1 MIALFYLYHWLI
13 ISPLKKIYIPIVLL
27 GIYSIVVT
35 SEAQL
40 SLFSRA
46 NGQIRD
52 NSGSIPVLSTPSIL
66 AVLTGTSVSEI
77 TITDN
82 VMSAESS
89 VYLDGDEY
97 IPETSAI
104 ETYTVQSGDTI
115 ASIATKFKISANTIR
130 WANKLG
136 GKKSIT
142 VGQELL
148 ILPVTGVKHTVVR
161 GDTINSLAKKYKAD
175 AEEIADFNGIETSDK
190 LSLGDTVIIPDGNG
204 ELAQEKTTLKKTPS
218 KNGGKLVNDLA
229 NRAGN
234 GYFIRPVALNGGN
247 IRKTQ
252 GFHGPYNAVDIGAP
266 IGTPIV
272 AAADGVVI
280 TAKPKGWNG
289 GYGGLTIIRHN
300 NGSQSL
306 YGHQSTIYVTAGQTV
321 NQGDIIGRTG
331 NTGRSTGPHL
341 HLEFRGIKTPILY

>member
-1 MIALFYLYHWLI
+1 M
-13 ISPLKKIYIPIVLL
+13 
-27 GIYSIVVT
+27 
-35 SEAQL
+35 
-40 SLFSRA
+40 FSRV
-46 NGQIRD
+46 NGQMLE
-52 NSGSIPVLSTPSIL
+52 NSGSVPVLTTPSTF
-66 AVLTGTSVSEI
+66 AVLTGSNVLEI
-77 TITDN
+77 TMVDN
-82 VMSAESS
+82 VMSADTSA
-89 VYLDGDEY
+89 YLDDTEY
-97 IPETSAI
+97 IPETSDI
-104 ETYTVQSGDTI
+104 ETYIVQSGDTI
-115 ASIATKFKISANTIR
+115 ASIAEKFKISPNTIR

-148 ILPVTGVKHTVVR
+148 ILPVTGVKHTIVR

-175 AEEIADFNGIETSDK
+175 AEEIADFNGIETNDK
-190 LSLGDTVIIPDGNG
+190 LSLGNTIIIPDGNG

-280 TAKPKGWNG
+280 TAKSNGWNG

-321 NQGDIIGRTG
+321 KQGDIIGRTG